1 MKIKEVIERNKFKK
15 DKKFI
20 LESINSYVKHL
31 KELIRKYVLEEEEG
45 GHRLQELQEL
55 VDLLK
60 DSLLDKQYIEVYNF
74 NSKEEFYNYNSKSF
88 RNRLG

>member
-20 LESINSYVKHL
+20 LESINSYVKYL
-31 KELIRKYVLEEEEG
+31 KELIRKYVLEQEED
-45 GHRLQELQEL
+45 GHRIQEL